1 MYSVLIKLDNTQYIS
16 LGQKNIHEKSIQIKN
31 YIKYI
36 ITAENI

>member
-1 MYSVLIKLDNTQYIS
+1 MTIHIIVIIVIIMSQGS
-16 LGQKNIHEKSIQIKN
+16 KNIHEKSIQIKN